1 MIAAYKSSNKP
12 KSSYR
17 FIDLFAGI
25 GGFHLAFHRCGAEC
39 VFASEKEKH
48 ARWAYEANHKRISPH
63 LFKNKGLFNDDILKI
78 SPSKVPNHDVLCA
91 GFPCQPF
98 SQAGYKR
105 GFTESHED
113 RGNMFFIITK
123 IIQAKRPKAF
133 FLENVRHL
141 ENHDGGRTFSI
152 IKKVLENDLKY
163 NITYKI
169 VKASDYGLPQHRPRI
184 FIVGFR
190 KEDRY
195 PMNFLFPEPTPL
207 RFTMDDVWG
216 GKCNKTIGF
225 TLRVGGRSSSIRDRR
240 NWDSYLV
247 NGKVRQLG
255 PLEGLK
261 MMGFPEDFI
270 MPKAKVAAMKL
281 LGNSVAVGAVEAVA
295 KSIIRYL
302 DSFGKNP
309 VLRVNATK
317 GEFELTY

>member
-1 MIAAYKSSNKP
+1 MKKKIK
-12 KSSYR
+12 

-39 VFASEKEKH
+39 VFASEKEKY
-48 ARWAYEANHKRISPH
+48 ARWAYEANHKKISPH
-63 LFKNKGLFNDDILKI
+63 LFRKKGLFNDDILQI
-78 SPSKVPNHDVLCA
+78 NPEKVPNHDVLCA

-105 GFTESHED
+105 GFMESHED

-141 ENHDGGRTFSI
+141 ENHDGGKTFLI
-152 IKKVLENDLKY
+152 IKKILENDLNY

-190 KEDRY
+190 KEDHY
-195 PMNFLFPEPTPL
+195 PTNFLFPEPVPL

-261 MMGFPEDFI
+261 MMGFPQDFI
-270 MPKAKVAAMKL
+270 MPKAKVASMKL
-281 LGNSVAVGAVEAVA
+281 LGNSVAVDAVFYTA
-295 KSIIRYL
+295 KAIIDHL
-302 DSFGKNP
+302 K
-309 VLRVNATK
+309 LK
-317 GEFELTY
+317 GSKSRLVINKEKGIFEFSA